1 MEFIESSAK
10 MGVNVHEAF
19 FQIAKEIKDELM
31 KE

>member
-10 MGVNVHEAF
+10 MGINVHEAF
-19 FQIAKEIKDELM
+19 IQIGKSIKDELM